1 MISIVDDDESV
12 RDATKSL
19 LRSSGHTAQSFG
31 SAEEFL
37 ESAQLAETDCLV
49 TDVQMPGLSG
59 VELQD
64 RLLSDGHDVPTIF
77 ISAFPNPRLERQVL
91 KSGAIAYLRKP
102 FKEEELP
109 EYIGAALKRRDQHA
123 ETSRRKPC
131 VKGWAG
137 WVAILATRP
146 THDQGI
152 Q

>member
-1 MISIVDDDESV
+1 MPMISIVDDDESV

-19 LRSSGHTAQSFG
+19 LRSSGYTAQSFG

-37 ESAQLAETDCLV
+37 KSAQIAETDCLV

-102 FKEEELP
+102 FKEEELL
-109 EYIGAALKRRDQHA
+109 EYIGAALKRRD
-123 ETSRRKPC
+123 
-131 VKGWAG
+131 
-137 WVAILATRP
+137 
-146 THDQGI
+146 D
-152 Q
+152 

>member
-1 MISIVDDDESV
+1 MPMISIVDDDESV

-19 LRSSGHTAQSFG
+19 LRSSGYTAQSFS

-37 ESAQLAETDCLV
+37 QSAPIEEIDCLV

-102 FKEEELP
+102 FKEEELL
-109 EYIGAALKRRDQHA
+109 EHIGAALKRRGD
-123 ETSRRKPC
+123 
-131 VKGWAG
+131 
-137 WVAILATRP
+137 
-146 THDQGI
+146 
-152 Q
+152 

>member
-1 MISIVDDDESV
+1 MPMISIVDDDESV

-19 LRSSGHTAQSFG
+19 LRSSGYTAQSFG

-37 ESAQLAETDCLV
+37 ESAQIAETDCLV

-102 FKEEELP
+102 FNEEELL
-109 EYIGAALKRRDQHA
+109 EYIGAALKRRD
-123 ETSRRKPC
+123 
-131 VKGWAG
+131 
-137 WVAILATRP
+137 
-146 THDQGI
+146 D
-152 Q
+152 

>member
-1 MISIVDDDESV
+1 MPLISIVDDDESV

-19 LRSSGHTAQSFG
+19 LRSSGYTAQSFG

-37 ESAQLAETDCLV
+37 QSAQIQQTDCLV

-91 KSGAIAYLRKP
+91 KSGAIAYLHKP
-102 FKEEELP
+102 FKEEQLL
-109 EYIGAALKRRDQHA
+109 EYIGAALKRRGD
-123 ETSRRKPC
+123 
-131 VKGWAG
+131 
-137 WVAILATRP
+137 
-146 THDQGI
+146 
-152 Q
+152 

>member
-1 MISIVDDDESV
+1 MPMISIVDDDESV

-19 LRSSGHTAQSFG
+19 LRSSGYTAQSFG

-37 ESAQLAETDCLV
+37 ESAQIAETDCLV

-102 FKEEELP
+102 FKEEELL
-109 EYIGAALKRRDQHA
+109 EYIGAALKRRD
-123 ETSRRKPC
+123 
-131 VKGWAG
+131 
-137 WVAILATRP
+137 
-146 THDQGI
+146 D
-152 Q
+152 

>member
-1 MISIVDDDESV
+1 MPMISIVDDDESV

-19 LRSSGHTAQSFG
+19 LRSSGYTAQSFG

-102 FKEEELP
+102 FKEEELL
-109 EYIGAALKRRDQHA
+109 EYIGAALKRRD
-123 ETSRRKPC
+123 
-131 VKGWAG
+131 
-137 WVAILATRP
+137 
-146 THDQGI
+146 D
-152 Q
+152 

>member
-19 LRSSGHTAQSFG
+19 LRSSGYTAQSFG

-37 ESAQLAETDCLV
+37 ESAQIAETDCLV

-102 FKEEELP
+102 FN
-109 EYIGAALKRRDQHA
+109 
-123 ETSRRKPC
+123 
-131 VKGWAG
+131 
-137 WVAILATRP
+137 
-146 THDQGI
+146 
-152 Q
+152 

>member
-19 LRSSGHTAQSFG
+19 LRSSGYTAQSFG

-37 ESAQLAETDCLV
+37 ESAQIAETDCLV

-102 FKEEELP
+102 FNEEELL
-109 EYIGAALKRRDQHA
+109 EYIGAALKRRD
-123 ETSRRKPC
+123 
-131 VKGWAG
+131 
-137 WVAILATRP
+137 
-146 THDQGI
+146 D
-152 Q
+152 

>member
-1 MISIVDDDESV
+1 LLQEMPMISIVDDDESV

-19 LRSSGHTAQSFG
+19 LRSSGYTAQSFG

-37 ESAQLAETDCLV
+37 ESAQIAETDCLV

-102 FKEEELP
+102 FKEEELL
-109 EYIGAALKRRDQHA
+109 EYIGAALKQH
-123 ETSRRKPC
+123 
-131 VKGWAG
+131 
-137 WVAILATRP
+137 
-146 THDQGI
+146 DD
-152 Q
+152 